1 MGAYHGAQACE
12 LVGLFILQEL
22 ANIPNFEA
30 ILYRDD
36 GLGITR
42 STPRQTEKLRQSIID
57 VFKKHGLKITIKT
70 GLKKVNFL
78 DVSLDLEK
86 GIYKPYRKPGDK
98 PMYVNAES
106 NHPPMVLKNIPL
118 GINKRLVDI
127 SSNEQVFNEAAEYY
141 QAQLNKCG
149 YNHQLVWSEKTGSKA
164 KRKRKREVVWF
175 NPPPLV

>member
-1 MGAYHGAQACE
+1 M
-12 LVGLFILQEL
+12 
-22 ANIPNFEA
+22 
-30 ILYRDD
+30 YRDD

-42 STPRQTEKLRQSIID
+42 STPRQTEKLRQTIID